1 MILFPPC
8 KINLGLRIGEK
19 RADGYHNLETL
30 FYPVPLTDVLEI
42 TDGNANEFGAVLQT
56 YGLEVPGDLNQNL
69 ILKAYQLINND
80 YPLAP
85 VTFALLKQIP
95 MGAGLGGG
103 SSDGAYAIRL
113 INAHFG
119 LNLSINQQCNYAAML
134 GSDCAFFIYDKP
146 CIGLGR
152 GEILKPIDLSLKG
165 YWIVLVNP
173 EIHISTAA
181 AFAGLKLNMIEKKEM
196 LSIEEAL
203 AQDVEKWKYLLENDF
218 EKSVFETHPILKE
231 IKETFYLKGASYAAM
246 SGSGSTLFG
255 LFKEKPKLDGLFQN
269 FFYREFLL
277 D

>member
-8 KINLGLRIGEK
+8 KINLGLRVGEK

-30 FYPVPLTDVLEI
+30 FYPIPLTDVLEI
-42 TDGNANEFGAVLQT
+42 ISGNIHQKGAELIT
-56 YGLEVPGDLNQNL
+56 YGLEIPGNSNQNL
-69 ILKAYQLINND
+69 ILKAYDLINRD

-119 LNLSINQQCNYAAML
+119 LNLSVSQQCAYASKL
-134 GSDCAFFIYDKP
+134 GSDCAFFIYDTP

-152 GEILKPIDLSLKG
+152 GEILKPVDFSIKG
-165 YWIVLVNP
+165 YWIALVNP
-173 EIHISTAA
+173 GIHVNTAA
-181 AFAGLKLNMIEKKEM
+181 AFAGLKRTKDENPSKSFL
-196 LSIEEAL
+196 EEIL
-203 AQDVEKWKYLLENDF
+203 VQDPKNWKNFLENDF
-218 EKSVFETHPILKE
+218 EKSVFELHPILKDL
-231 IKETFYLKGASYAAM
+231 KELLFIKGASYAAM

-255 LFKEKPKLDGLFQN
+255 LFDKKPQLETFFQN
-269 FFYREFLL
+269 YYYKELQL
-277 D
+277 S